1 MKPTLIQLG
10 PGVYYKKLELNF
22 QPNEKKQVS
31 ILASRKQYM
40 LEDSRLKECVIFYRK
55 DVNIQKFIS
64 KQSKYR
70 DAMES
75 TKTHLK
81 EKFSAITDLK
91 EKFPAIINLKE
102 KLPAITDLVEKS
114 NVERQISNAQ
124 DKYIDMLASSVVVQ
138 DKYSDEANNLS
149 KLTTDAQNE
158 YEDFMDILN
167 IVTQFKIDTKKYN
180 NLSSDEKKLYQNKI
194 NLGLDLSSE
203 AKDDEKLKIA
213 LSFNTSK
220 KRYDI
225 LIEHF
230 DEKTKNELMDD
241 NFLASKKK
249 ILEEKVNSAAEA
261 SNNITIKNH
270 KASLKIDFFK
280 ASLFEKDVN
289 TSIEKAKKS
298 KEEKKSQMDKDSYST
313 LSDPNDLSDKENI
326 AASDTK
332 NKLKDM
338 VEDKL
343 SPNTWSMKK
352 ASSPRTGNIF
362 LNIKESKTSTISS
375 YVKTNTD
382 EIIHSS
388 IIDNSEDLSIPDP
401 VSLSDKESNAIFTN
415 SNNQSINKNFSLHSD
430 ETLPQSRNRSAGRTI
445 KAANL
450 ADRKPKSPAI
460 IKNTDL
466 DKDNSSTTNPTP
478 LISSKSSTASGND
491 SMIIPTNEPKN
502 D

>member
-81 EKFSAITDLK
+81 EKFSAITDLE

-180 NLSSDEKKLYQNKI
+180 NLSSDE
-194 NLGLDLSSE
+194 
-203 AKDDEKLKIA
+203 
-213 LSFNTSK
+213 
-220 KRYDI
+220 
-225 LIEHF
+225 
-230 DEKTKNELMDD
+230 
-241 NFLASKKK
+241 
-249 ILEEKVNSAAEA
+249 
-261 SNNITIKNH
+261 
-270 KASLKIDFFK
+270 
-280 ASLFEKDVN
+280 
-289 TSIEKAKKS
+289 
-298 KEEKKSQMDKDSYST
+298 
-313 LSDPNDLSDKENI
+313 
-326 AASDTK
+326 
-332 NKLKDM
+332 
-338 VEDKL
+338 
-343 SPNTWSMKK
+343 
-352 ASSPRTGNIF
+352 
-362 LNIKESKTSTISS
+362 
-375 YVKTNTD
+375 
-382 EIIHSS
+382 
-388 IIDNSEDLSIPDP
+388 
-401 VSLSDKESNAIFTN
+401 
-415 SNNQSINKNFSLHSD
+415 
-430 ETLPQSRNRSAGRTI
+430 
-445 KAANL
+445 
-450 ADRKPKSPAI
+450 
-460 IKNTDL
+460 
-466 DKDNSSTTNPTP
+466 
-478 LISSKSSTASGND
+478 
-491 SMIIPTNEPKN
+491 
-502 D
+502 

>member
-81 EKFSAITDLK
+81 EKFSAITDLE

-213 LSFNTSK
+213 LSFNT
-220 KRYDI
+220 
-225 LIEHF
+225 
-230 DEKTKNELMDD
+230 T
-241 NFLASKKK
+241 KKK
-249 ILEEKVNSAAEA
+249 L
-261 SNNITIKNH
+261 
-270 KASLKIDFFK
+270 
-280 ASLFEKDVN
+280 
-289 TSIEKAKKS
+289 
-298 KEEKKSQMDKDSYST
+298 
-313 LSDPNDLSDKENI
+313 
-326 AASDTK
+326 
-332 NKLKDM
+332 
-338 VEDKL
+338 
-343 SPNTWSMKK
+343 
-352 ASSPRTGNIF
+352 R
-362 LNIKESKTSTISS
+362 
-375 YVKTNTD
+375 
-382 EIIHSS
+382 
-388 IIDNSEDLSIPDP
+388 
-401 VSLSDKESNAIFTN
+401 
-415 SNNQSINKNFSLHSD
+415 
-430 ETLPQSRNRSAGRTI
+430 
-445 KAANL
+445 
-450 ADRKPKSPAI
+450 
-460 IKNTDL
+460 
-466 DKDNSSTTNPTP
+466 
-478 LISSKSSTASGND
+478 
-491 SMIIPTNEPKN
+491 
-502 D
+502 

>member
-1 MKPTLIQLG
+1 M
-10 PGVYYKKLELNF
+10 
-22 QPNEKKQVS
+22 
-31 ILASRKQYM
+31 
-40 LEDSRLKECVIFYRK
+40 
-55 DVNIQKFIS
+55 
-64 KQSKYR
+64 
-70 DAMES
+70 
-75 TKTHLK
+75 
-81 EKFSAITDLK
+81 
-91 EKFPAIINLKE
+91 
-102 KLPAITDLVEKS
+102 
-114 NVERQISNAQ
+114 
-124 DKYIDMLASSVVVQ
+124 
-138 DKYSDEANNLS
+138 
-149 KLTTDAQNE
+149 
-158 YEDFMDILN
+158 
-167 IVTQFKIDTKKYN
+167 
-180 NLSSDEKKLYQNKI
+180 
-194 NLGLDLSSE
+194 SSE

-225 LIEHF
+225 LIENF

-241 NFLASKKK
+241 KFLASKKK
-249 ILEEKVNSAAEA
+249 FLEEKVNSAAEV

-415 SNNQSINKNFSLHSD
+415 SNNKSTNKISHYILM
-430 ETLPQSRNRSAGRTI
+430 
-445 KAANL
+445 
-450 ADRKPKSPAI
+450 KPYPSQEIGAQEG
-460 IKNTDL
+460 L
-466 DKDNSSTTNPTP
+466 
-478 LISSKSSTASGND
+478 
-491 SMIIPTNEPKN
+491 
-502 D
+502 